1 MQVSRLHKF
10 SRTERRKKRGDRR
23 SFVALRTGKK
33 MPEKHKKRE
42 KKREKKEKKAV
53 LATN

>member
-33 MPEKHKKRE
+33 MPEKHEKRGKEGKKT
-42 KKREKKEKKAV
+42 EKKAV